1 MYRIKTMNK
10 IASAGLDQL
19 DKSRFQVG
27 EDVENED
34 GILVRSAKMHD
45 YVFPDALR
53 AIARA
58 GAGTNNIPIDRC
70 SESGIVVFNTPG
82 ANANAVKEL
91 VIAALLIASRDIVGG
106 VDWVQEQAHTPNVDV
121 AAAVEKGKSAF
132 VGPEL
137 YRKTLGVIGLGA
149 IGALVCNIGLD
160 LGMDVYGYD
169 PYLSVDAA
177 LRLDRHVHVVKDV
190 NELYK
195 VSDYVTIHVPYTSS
209 TKDFIN
215 GDAIAKMKGGVR
227 ILNLARGELVCD
239 QDMIAALET
248 GRVAKYVTDFPNDTI
263 ATVKNVIAM
272 PHLGASTPESEENCA
287 VMAARQLQD
296 YLVNGN
302 IRNSV
307 NLPNLVQEWSGISR
321 LCVIHRNTPGIIAQ
335 ITGVLSKDGVN
346 VVNMT
351 NKSKKDYAYTIVDV
365 NTRITDQVANEL
377 RAIPGVIRVRVL
389 NH

>member
-272 PHLGASTPESEENCA
+272 PHLGASTPESEQNCA
-287 VMAARQLQD
+287 AMAVDTLRD
-296 YLVNGN
+296 YLESGN
-302 IRNSV
+302 IRSSV
-307 NLPNLVQEWSGISR
+307 NLPEMTMDRSGVQR
-321 LCVIHRNTPGIIAQ
+321 LCVLHKNVPGMLAN
-335 ITGVLSKDGVN
+335 ITSLFGRDGVN
-346 VVNMT
+346 VENLS
-351 NKSKKDYAYTIVDV
+351 NKSRGDYAYTMVDLGSKV
-365 NTRITDQVANEL
+365 GDNVIEDVRRTAN
-377 RAIPGVIRVRVL
+377 VIRVRSL
-389 NH
+389 EW

>member
-227 ILNLARGELVCD
+227 ILNLARGELVD
-239 QDMIAALET
+239 TPALKAALDS
-248 GRVAKYVTDFPNDTI
+248 GKCAAYVTDFPNSET
-263 ATVKNVIAM
+263 AAM
-272 PHLGASTPESEENCA
+272 EGVVAIPHLGASTPESEDNCA
-287 VMAARQLQD
+287 MMAAREVKE
-296 YLVNGN
+296 YLDNGS
-302 IRNSV
+302 IINSV
-307 NLPNLVQEWSGISR
+307 NLPNLTMAWAAKTRV
-321 LCVIHRNTPGIIAQ
+321 C
-335 ITGVLSKDGVN
+335 VLSKGADAAAIAGAVPAVASASN
-346 VVNMT
+346 T
-351 NKSKKDYAYTIVDV
+351 RGEYAYTILDTDAAVDEAA
-365 NTRITDQVANEL
+365 IA
-377 RAIPGVIRVRVL
+377 AIPGVLRVRVL
-389 NH
+389 TR

>member
-272 PHLGASTPESEENCA
+272 PHLGASTPESEDNCA
-287 VMAARQLQD
+287 MMAARQVRD
-296 YLVNGN
+296 YLDNGN
-302 IRNSV
+302 IVNSV
-307 NLPNLVQEWSGISR
+307 NLPVLSMAWAAKNRV
-321 LCVIHRNTPGIIAQ
+321 CVLTKGADAAAIAAAVPAVASASKTRGEYGYFLLDTDAQ
-335 ITGVLSKDGVN
+335 VDTAAIAALPGVL
-346 VVNMT
+346 
-351 NKSKKDYAYTIVDV
+351 
-365 NTRITDQVANEL
+365 
-377 RAIPGVIRVRVL
+377 RVRVL
-389 NH
+389 HQ

>member
-195 VSDYVTIHVPYTSS
+195 VSDYVTIHVPYMDS
-209 TKDFIN
+209 TKETIN
-215 GDAIAKMKGGVR
+215 AESLAKMKDGA
-227 ILNLARGELVCD
+227 ILLNVGRG
-239 QDMIAALET
+239 MIVDTDVLCAALEN
-248 GRVAKYVTDFPNDTI
+248 GKLAGAGVDVTDPEPLPADHPLWKMEN
-263 ATVKNVIAM
+263 AVIT
-272 PHLGASTPESEENCA
+272 PHISGGYHLQETHDRIVRIMAENLKRFLAGESL
-287 VMAARQLQD
+287 R
-296 YLVNGN
+296 
-302 IRNSV
+302 
-307 NLPNLVQEWSGISR
+307 
-321 LCVIHRNTPGIIAQ
+321 
-335 ITGVLSKDGVN
+335 N
-346 VVNMT
+346 VVDFST
-351 NKSKKDYAYTIVDV
+351 GYRK
-365 NTRITDQVANEL
+365 L
-377 RAIPGVIRVRVL
+377 
-389 NH
+389 